1 MRLGGLQFVTSQDAP
16 QTLKSD
22 IAAAGLPI
30 NGTQAYTLQESW
42 RALSEA
48 NLHRLSLL
56 LVTTSCGFRFSQ
68 VRDPHSSYIQQ
79 WIQWALLC
87 ASCARKRLGLG

>member
-1 MRLGGLQFVTSQDAP
+1 VTSQDAP
-16 QTLKSD
+16 QTLKAD

-42 RALSEA
+42 RALSDA

-56 LVTTSCGFRFSQ
+56 LITTSCGFRFSQ
-68 VRDPHSSYIQQ
+68 VRHPHGSYIQRSHAVGN
-79 WIQWALLC
+79 ALSLQRER
-87 ASCARKRLGLG
+87 AVFGLGLC